1 MKLVEDWAL
10 AMWGQMWM
18 PCWVVPQYSQA
29 WRNIQGGFVHRVPA
43 LKNLQGLRLGGVPP
57 NLCLEFVGFC
67 GARNESC

>member
-43 LKNLQGLRLGGVPP
+43 LKNLQGLRLEGDSVEHGMRVVEDW
-57 NLCLEFVGFC
+57 C
-67 GARNESC
+67 